1 MSGIIPPIQQFNP
14 SVQAAQSLLGEPNIA
29 PVQQTNVRNFAETMA
44 DANRQLLTM
53 ENFLK
58 YRLIGQE
65 VSGFNKGIQAMSGMV
80 TAVTESG
87 KGFAVKVFDS
97 RRRNQGVFEIPV
109 YFQESKS
116 GPTELVDREQLR
128 MHLERVERLK
138 KESYINSSELV
149 ELPVNNSHQT
159 IQSPQPYQRLSETVE
174 YIDKN
179 GKTKKGSLILKD
191 NKLYLDNGSE
201 VVIKFGNHD

>member
-14 SVQAAQSLLGEPNIA
+14 SVQAAQSLLGEPNIT

-65 VSGFNKGIQAMSGMV
+65 LNGFNKGIQAMSGMV
-80 TAVTESG
+80 TGVTESG

-97 RRRNQGVFEIPV
+97 RRQNQGVFEIPV

-201 VVIKFGNHD
+201 VMIKFGNHD